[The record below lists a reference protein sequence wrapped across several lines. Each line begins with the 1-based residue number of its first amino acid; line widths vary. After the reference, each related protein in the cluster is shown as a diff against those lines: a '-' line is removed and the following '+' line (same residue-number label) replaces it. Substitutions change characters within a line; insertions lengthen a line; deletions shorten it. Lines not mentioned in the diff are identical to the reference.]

1 MRRIPGLVLFLAFSV
16 PAMAGFC
23 TADPVPGDPRHEFQ
37 FLAGYS
43 PQSATLIGTTTDARF
58 VAAGFE
64 YSYRCWAWRP
74 VSISFTAGMLPV
86 AVQRVPTFSALLIN
100 PLTPAGFRVITS
112 PAHWVYGFGISPVG
126 FTFDFAR
133 THAIHPFFEIN
144 GGIITSTEPI
154 PMNVPDATAV
164 NFLVEFGGGVK
175 WRPQSSRYGFEAGYK
190 FLHIS
195 NAFTTS
201 VNPGVDNNVFYL
213 GFSVFR

>member
-1 MRRIPGLVLFLAFSV
+1 MRRIPGLVLLLTCSL

-43 PQSATLIGTTTDARF
+43 PQSATLIGTTTGAQF

-64 YSYRCWAWRP
+64 YSYRCWAWMP
-74 VSISFTAGMLPV
+74 VSISFTAGVLPA
-86 AVQRVPTFSALLIN
+86 AVQRVPAPVNAQRTSFLLAQI
-100 PLTPAGFRVITS
+100 
-112 PAHWVYGFGISPVG
+112 PAHWVYGFGITPVG
-126 FTFDFAR
+126 FSFDFAR
-133 THAIHPFFEIN
+133 KHAIYPFFEIN
-144 GGIITSTEPI
+144 GGIVVSTEPI
-154 PMNVPDATAV
+154 PVNVPGATAL

-175 WRPQSSRYGFEAGYK
+175 WRPQSKRYGFEAGYK